1 MMQPAHKRLIMLLSL
16 TGLLLASSLS
26 VSAAP
31 LRLGRAGVAV
41 ANRAVAQACASLRAS
56 PVAWVTLDDQ
66 GQIDQHVTNYPSG
79 TTEIV
84 PSFEY
89 ACVPKNTTI
98 VTVFT
103 YEGNAVVSDKEALR
117 FSAQAGVYAYPL
129 SADDGSPLDQG
140 EWKVSFY
147 QDKMLLVSGVVQ
159 VGDDQRSNGVVVRGT
174 VRDGNTRNPIKGALV
189 AVLKPGILVKTFLDA
204 GKESDLFASGTTDSL
219 GQFSLNR
226 PLVRDTTYSLLIV
239 ARGYRPIAR
248 DDLRLGAR
256 DPDPLRMD
264 ILMVK

>member
-1 MMQPAHKRLIMLLSL
+1 MLLGL

-26 VSAAP
+26 ASAAP
-31 LRLGRAGVAV
+31 LRLGQMRPAV
-41 ANRAVAQACASLRAS
+41 VKGSAAQACASLRAS
-56 PVAWVTLDDQ
+56 PVSWVTLDDQ
-66 GQIDQHVTNYPSG
+66 GQVDQHVANYPSG
-79 TTEIV
+79 TTEIA

-89 ACVPKNTTI
+89 DCVPKNTTI

-103 YEGNAVVSDKEALR
+103 YEGDAVLSDKESLR

-129 SADDGSPLDQG
+129 SADDGGPLDQG

-147 QDKMLLVSGVVQ
+147 KDKTLLVSGVVR
-159 VGDDQRSNGVVVRGT
+159 VGDDQRSSGVLVRGT

-189 AVLKPGILVKTFLDA
+189 AVLKPGISVKTFLDV
-204 GKESDLFASGTTDSL
+204 GKESDLLASGTTDSL